1 MNDKKIFKIV
11 DNNGNE
17 KEYEIL
23 LIFKWMKT
31 NKYYIVYTDNSEN
44 NGKLNV
50 FANIFYPDDNSKFD
64 LIQTQEEW
72 NEIEKRL
79 GDLENNE

>member
-1 MNDKKIFKIV
+1 
-11 DNNGNE
+11 
-17 KEYEIL
+17 
-23 LIFKWMKT
+23 MKT

-44 NGKLNV
+44 NGKLYV

-64 LIQTQEEW
+64 LILTQEEW

>member
-1 MNDKKIFKIV
+1 
-11 DNNGNE
+11 
-17 KEYEIL
+17 
-23 LIFKWMKT
+23 MKT

-50 FANIFYPDDNSKFD
+50 FANIFYPVDNSKFD
-64 LIQTQEEW
+64 LILTQEEW

>member
-1 MNDKKIFKIV
+1 
-11 DNNGNE
+11 
-17 KEYEIL
+17 
-23 LIFKWMKT
+23 MKT

-44 NGKLNV
+44 NDKLNV

-64 LIQTQEEW
+64 LILTQEEW

>member
-1 MNDKKIFKIV
+1 
-11 DNNGNE
+11 
-17 KEYEIL
+17 
-23 LIFKWMKT
+23 MKT

-64 LIQTQEEW
+64 LILTQEEW

-79 GDLENNE
+79 GDLENN

>member
-1 MNDKKIFKIV
+1 
-11 DNNGNE
+11 
-17 KEYEIL
+17 
-23 LIFKWMKT
+23 MKT

-64 LIQTQEEW
+64 LILTQEEW

>member
-1 MNDKKIFKIV
+1 MNDKKKFKIV

-64 LIQTQEEW
+64 LILTQEEW

>member
-17 KEYEIL
+17 KKFEIL